1 MQLAQ
6 AQADSG
12 HYNQGQVVLD
22 VAMVRLKDA
31 CNHVAGENI
40 VAQQALLHG
49 LAECKVTMSGASANH
64 IDEADASS
72 QNNSAKRNMLKLAL
86 SSKRSYRAAPNA
98 NT

>member
-22 VAMVRLKDA
+22 VVM
-31 CNHVAGENI
+31 
-40 VAQQALLHG
+40 QALLHG
-49 LAECKVTMSGASANH
+49 LAECKVTMSGASAYHATGHALLKQKTQSHYTQPATH

-86 SSKRSYRAAPNA
+86 
-98 NT
+98 